1 MRRRRQASATLGF
14 SGNSKGLSR
23 FWLGLHTAYVIGSA
37 PDARAIL
44 SHPKTSGEQLKY
56 TIDHGEVGKNGKCW
70 KKIS

>member
-23 FWLGLHTAYVIGSA
+23 FWLGLHTAYDIGSA
-37 PDARAIL
+37 PDVTAIL
-44 SHPKTSGEQLKY
+44 SHPITAGEKLNY
-56 TIDHGEVGKNGKCW
+56 TFDHGEGGINGKYR